1 MDWSAVSAIS
11 ASIAVIISVIVL
23 IWQRTDI
30 RKQSKYQRNTFE
42 LQNRINSDN
51 ITFNLAGDI
60 IGNIQTQ
67 EQTVRML
74 YQEVNVLSELNNKL
88 SMNQVFRNNDSYNDS
103 YVQEIKYIK
112 KEIEKSKE
120 SIKKFNNYRKDL
132 TNEFTSKSNSL
143 QFHMS
148 REGSIKEVEK
158 IFSSIVYSIEFMVRK
173 SDNLSDSKFLNR
185 KELDVVLT
193 EFKNEIYSEVKR
205 LQDLMKQVKLESLNR
220 LEKLQ

>member
-1 MDWSAVSAIS
+1 MDWPAVSAIS

-23 IWQRTDI
+23 IWQRIDI

-67 EQTVRML
+67 EQTMRML
-74 YQEVNVLSELNNKL
+74 YQEVNILNELNNKL
-88 SMNQVFRNNDSYNDS
+88 SMKEVFRSYSFDE
-103 YVQEIKYIK
+103 QEVRRIK
-112 KEIEKSKE
+112 KEIEKSE
-120 SIKKFNNYRKDL
+120 EYIEQFNNYRKDL

-148 REGSIKEVEK
+148 GEDSIKEVEK
-158 IFSSIVYSIEFMVRK
+158 IFSSIINPIESMGHK
-173 SDNLSDSKFLNR
+173 SDKLLYGKSLSK
-185 KELDVVLT
+185 KELDIELA

-205 LQDLMKQVKLESLNR
+205 LQDLMKKVKLESLSR

>member
-23 IWQRTDI
+23 IGQRIDI

-67 EQTVRML
+67 EQTMRML
-74 YQEVNVLSELNNKL
+74 YQEVNILNELNNKL
-88 SMNQVFRNNDSYNDS
+88 SMKEVFGSYSFDE
-103 YVQEIKYIK
+103 QEVRQIK
-112 KEIEKSKE
+112 KEIEKSE
-120 SIKKFNNYRKDL
+120 EYIEQFNNYRKDL

-148 REGSIKEVEK
+148 GEDSIKEVEK
-158 IFSSIVYSIEFMVRK
+158 IFSSIINPIESMGHK
-173 SDNLSDSKFLNR
+173 SDKLLYSKSLSK
-185 KELDVVLT
+185 KELDIELT
-193 EFKNEIYSEVKR
+193 KFKNEIYQEIKR

>member
-11 ASIAVIISVIVL
+11 ASIAVIISVIVM
-23 IWQRTDI
+23 IWQRKDI

-88 SMNQVFRNNDSYNDS
+88 SMNQVFRNNDSY
-103 YVQEIKYIK
+103 VQEIKYIK

-148 REGSIKEVEK
+148 GEGSIKEVEK

-193 EFKNEIYSEVKR
+193 KFKNEIYSEVKR